1 MTTIAPCETIYIR
14 NINEKIKIPTLKST
28 LKELCKP
35 YGNVIDVVAHGNL
48 RLRGQAFVVFDSI
61 DSAESAI
68 SALNSTKL
76 DDLKGSVVQVTYAK
90 SASDATVSKKGEKEL
105 DSHVRARVAQKEL
118 KQLSDT
124 NKRRAEPSRAAE
136 TPAKKAKVASET
148 TYNPVHKI
156 LLLQNLP
163 KSASQDTVAALF
175 SELPGYIEVRLV
187 PARQVGFAEFETEAQ
202 AVVAKE
208 KTQGA
213 EIEGEKLSVSY
224 AKK

>member
-1 MTTIAPCETIYIR
+1 M
-14 NINEKIKIPTLKST
+14 
-28 LKELCKP
+28 
-35 YGNVIDVVAHGNL
+35 
-48 RLRGQAFVVFDSI
+48 VFDSI

-68 SALNSTKL
+68 SGLNEHKL
-76 DDLKGSVVQVTYAK
+76 DDLRGSVVAVTYAK
-90 SASDATVSKKGEKEL
+90 TPSDATVAKKGAAEL
-105 DSHVRARVAQKEL
+105 DGHVRARVAQKEL

-124 NKRRAEPSRAAE
+124 NKRPAEAA
-136 TPAKKAKVASET
+136 TKPDTVAKKAKVAVET

-175 SELPGYIEVRLV
+175 SDLPGYIEVRLV
-187 PARQVGFAEFETEAQ
+187 PARQVGFAEFESEAQ

-208 KTQGA
+208 KNQGV
-213 EIEGEKLSVSY
+213 EIEGEKLAVSY

>member
-1 MTTIAPCETIYIR
+1 MTSIAPCETIYIR
-14 NINEKIKIPTLKST
+14 NINEKVKIPTLKST
-28 LKELCKP
+28 LKEICKE
-35 YGNVIDVVAHGNL
+35 YGDVLDVVAHGNL

-76 DDLKGSVVQVTYAK
+76 DGLKGSVVEVTYAK
-90 SASDATVSKKGEKEL
+90 SRSDATVAKKGASEL

-118 KQLSDT
+118 KQLADS
-124 NKRRAEPSRAAE
+124 NKRRAEPVRAAE
-136 TPAKKAKVASET
+136 TVSKKVKTAPET
-148 TYNPVHKI
+148 TFNPVHNI

-163 KSASQDTVAALF
+163 KSASQEAVAALF
-175 SELPGYIEVRLV
+175 SELPGYVEVRLV
-187 PARQVGFAEFETEAQ
+187 PARQVGFAEFENDEQ

-208 KTQGA
+208 KSQGA
-213 EIEGEKLSVSY
+213 EIDGEKLLVSY

>member
-1 MTTIAPCETIYIR
+1 M
-14 NINEKIKIPTLKST
+14 L
-28 LKELCKP
+28 
-35 YGNVIDVVAHGNL
+35 DVVAHGNL

-68 SALNSTKL
+68 SALNSTKV
-76 DDLKGSVVQVTYAK
+76 DGLKGSVVEVTYAK
-90 SASDATVSKKGEKEL
+90 SPSDATMAKKGDKEL
-105 DSHVRARVAQKEL
+105 DAHVRARVAQKEL
-118 KQLSDT
+118 KQLSDS
-124 NKRRAEPSRAAE
+124 NKRRAEPVRTAE
-136 TPAKKAKVASET
+136 TPAKKAKTSTET

-175 SELPGYIEVRLV
+175 SDLPGYVEVRLV

-208 KTQGA
+208 RARELTLTA
-213 EIEGEKLSVSY
+213 RSSLSATPRSEGHVNIVTHKLQHCIY
-224 AKK
+224 L